1 MSDKKMNAETL
12 EFLKEADLVFMV
24 NFKENKQNI
33 AVSDGVSVAELLTTP
48 FRLSLHLN
56 QLMEAHLEGQA
67 GETVEETPSEENS

>member
-1 MSDKKMNAETL
+1 MADKKMNAETL

-24 NFKENKQNI
+24 NFKTNTQNV
-33 AVSDGVSVAELLTTP
+33 AVSDGITVADLISTP

>member
-1 MSDKKMNAETL
+1 MADKKMNAETL

-24 NFKENKQNI
+24 NFKTNTQNV
-33 AVSDGVSVAELLTTP
+33 AVSDGITVADLISTP

-56 QLMEAHLEGQA
+56 QLMEAQLEGQA